1 MDVSGNDI
9 PFTILQILRHNYLH
23 FFAIT
28 CLYYDHFL
36 TFDGEVEFIWKRR
49 KSHSSLWFFLN
60 RYLAFFGNLVVTVV
74 GLTALS
80 LSDTS
85 CRHYSLFR
93 QTLLI
98 VQQVIVC
105 TLLTL
110 RTYALYGRSL
120 RVLRFLLGSGVVL
133 AGVCLWAMFGQK
145 SAPSQIGSGCHIG
158 LSKVTAIRLAS
169 AWQALFVYDCLIF
182 GLTVA
187 KAWSTRRDHA
197 VTGISVPL
205 VTLVLKDGAIY
216 FAVMGFGNFM
226 NMVSFYFGGPFLRGG
241 LSTFAS
247 NLSVTMM
254 SRLMLNLHE
263 SAEEGVASTVQTNTN
278 VDYASNYETGVV
290 ELDTVC
296 SSVMMTSISVQRA
309 PSLGAPSL
317 EDIERS
323 VPSSTSVK

>member
-1 MDVSGNDI
+1 MDGSGNDI

-36 TFDGEVEFIWKRR
+36 TFEGEVEFIWKRR

-60 RYLAFFGNLVVTVV
+60 RYLAFFGNLVVTVL
-74 GLTALS
+74 GFTT

-93 QTLLI
+93 QILLI

-110 RTYALYGRSL
+110 RTYALYGRSS
-120 RVLRFLLGSGVVL
+120 RVLRFLLGSGFVL

-169 AWQALFVYDCLIF
+169 AWEALFVYDCFIF

-187 KAWSTRRDHA
+187 KAWSTRRDHDI
-197 VTGISVPL
+197 TGINVPL
-205 VTLVLKDGAIY
+205 VTLVLRDGALY
-216 FAVMGFGNFM
+216 FAVIGFGNFM

-263 SAEEGVASTVQTNTN
+263 SAEEGNLSTVQTNTN

-296 SSVMMTSISVQRA
+296 SSAMMAGFSVQS
-309 PSLGAPSL
+309 PPSL
-317 EDIERS
+317 EEVERS
-323 VPSSTSVK
+323 FP